1 MICSLLYFQ
10 INLLGDTGYH
20 SVRQQCTVPIFVW
33 LVDSSKSIFVKTDTR
48 KDTKKAIRRASYDS
62 GLHPKWKIIHW
73 FDVNLQHYWNN
84 HCLFCIMLN
93 LGHVGS
99 YWKLKRVFRL
109 FSQRS
114 RNLSNLAL
122 SIQDTKQSRNVK
134 DVDRKRG
141 IVSASNAF
149 RTSEIF

>member
-1 MICSLLYFQ
+1 MIRSLLYFQ

-20 SVRQQCTVPIFVW
+20 SVRQQCSVPIFVW
-33 LVDSSKSIFVKTDTR
+33 LVDSSKSIFVKIDTR
-48 KDTKKAIRRASYDS
+48 KDTKKAIRRTSYDS

-73 FDVNLQHYWNN
+73 FDVNNTSSQHYWHNY
-84 HCLFCIMLN
+84 CLFCIMLN

-122 SIQDTKQSRNVK
+122 SIQDTK
-134 DVDRKRG
+134 
-141 IVSASNAF
+141 
-149 RTSEIF
+149 